1 MMFTIALLLM
11 FLSVSGLAYV
21 AIRALQS
28 GARNYSGVYA
38 QETASAFEDL
48 FLFVPAR
55 RVAELGWGLCG
66 VVFLLVFLVAGG
78 LQSFDKAM
86 QASVAG
92 AVFALPVLRVPRLL
106 LRFLKVRRL
115 RKFNVQLVE
124 ALGGMSNSLK
134 AGFSITQSFETIARD
149 GENPIAQEF
158 GALLQQ
164 TRVGVSFSDA
174 LVNLQERV
182 GSDDLTLVCLAVET
196 ARQTGGNLTGIFEQI
211 AATIRERFRIEN
223 RIQTLT
229 AQGKLQG
236 IVVGAMPLIIAAAL
250 MIVDPEM
257 MIPFLRSLLGLAIIL
272 IVGVLLTCGGLLI
285 RKIVRID
292 V

>member
-1 MMFTIALLLM
+1 MMLVTALLLM
-11 FLSVSGLAYV
+11 FLSASGLAYV

-48 FLFVPAR
+48 FLFIPAR
-55 RVAELGWGLCG
+55 RVAELGWGLSG
-66 VVFLLVFLVAGG
+66 AVFLLVFLVAGG
-78 LQSFDKAM
+78 LQSTDKAM
-86 QASVAG
+86 QAAVAG

-106 LRFLKVRRL
+106 LHILKARRL
-115 RKFNVQLVE
+115 KKFNIQLVE
-124 ALGGMSNSLK
+124 ALGAMSNSLK
-134 AGFSITQSFETIARD
+134 AGFSIMQSFETIARD

-164 TRVGVSFSDA
+164 TRVGVNFSDA
-174 LVNLQERV
+174 LENLQERV

-211 AATIRERFRIEN
+211 ATTIRERFRIEN

-236 IVVGAMPLIIAAAL
+236 IVVSAMPLIIGVAL
-250 MIVDPEM
+250 LIIDPGM
-257 MIPFLRSLLGLAIIL
+257 MIPFLRSMMGLAIMV
-272 IVGVLLTCGGLLI
+272 IVAVLLTCGGLLI

>member
-1 MMFTIALLLM
+1 M

-28 GARNYSGVYA
+28 GARNYSGAYA

-48 FLFVPAR
+48 FLFIPAR

-66 VVFLLVFLVAGG
+66 AFFVLVFLVAGG
-78 LQSFDKAM
+78 LQSTDKAM
-86 QASVAG
+86 QAAVAG
-92 AVFALPVLRVPRLL
+92 AVFASPMLRVPRLL
-106 LRFLKVRRL
+106 VRILKARRL
-115 RKFNVQLVE
+115 KKFNIQLVE
-124 ALGGMSNSLK
+124 ALGNMSNALK
-134 AGFSITQSFETIARD
+134 AGFSITQSFEAIARD
-149 GENPIAQEF
+149 GQDPIAQEF

-182 GSDDLTLVCLAVET
+182 GSEDLTLVCLAVET

-211 AATIRERFRIEN
+211 AMTIRERFRIEN

-236 IVVGAMPLIIAAAL
+236 IVVGTMPLIIGVAL
-250 MIVDPEM
+250 LVIDPGM
-257 MIPFLRSLLGLAIIL
+257 MIPFLRSIMGLAIML
-272 IVGVLLTCGGLLI
+272 IVAVLLTCGGLMI

-292 V
+292 I

>member
-1 MMFTIALLLM
+1 MIPAALLLIT
-11 FLSVSGLAYV
+11 LSVAGLSYV
-21 AIRALQS
+21 MLRALQAGATAYS
-28 GARNYSGVYA
+28 GAYA

-48 FLFVPAR
+48 FLFIPPR
-55 RVAELGWGLCG
+55 RVAELGWGLSAAVFAG
-66 VVFLLVFLVAGG
+66 VFLLAGG
-78 LQSFDKAM
+78 LQSLDKAV
-86 QASVAG
+86 QAGGAG
-92 AVFALPVLRVPRLL
+92 LFFALPMLRFPRLL
-106 LRFLKVRRL
+106 LTILKARRL
-115 RKFNVQLVE
+115 KKFNVQLVD
-124 ALGGMSNSLK
+124 ALTGMSNSLK
-134 AGFSITQSFETIARD
+134 AGFSIMQSFETIARD

-164 TRVGVSFSDA
+164 TRVGVSFSEA
-174 LVNLQERV
+174 LTHLQERV
-182 GSDDLTLVCLAVET
+182 GSADLTLVCLAVET

-236 IVVGAMPLIIAAAL
+236 IVVGIMPLIIAAAL
-250 MIVDPEM
+250 LVVDPGM
-257 MIPFLRSLLGLAIIL
+257 MIPFLQSGAGMAIVA
-272 IVGVLLTCGGLLI
+272 IVAVLLLCGGIII

>member
-1 MMFTIALLLM
+1 MMFAAALLLITV
-11 FLSVSGLAYV
+11 SVTGLTYV
-21 AIRALQS
+21 ALRAIQAGASAYS
-28 GARNYSGVYA
+28 GAYA
-38 QETASAFEDL
+38 QETSNAFEDL
-48 FLFVPAR
+48 FLFIPAR
-55 RVAELGWGLCG
+55 RVAEFGWGLSAAI
-66 VVFLLVFLVAGG
+66 FILVFLVAGG
-78 LQSFDKAM
+78 LQSLDKAT
-86 QASVAG
+86 QAAVAG
-92 AVFALPVLRVPRLL
+92 AVFAVPTLRFPRLL
-106 LRFLKVRRL
+106 LKILKARRL
-115 RKFNVQLVE
+115 KKFNNQLVE
-124 ALGGMSNSLK
+124 ALTGMSNALK
-134 AGFSITQSFETIARD
+134 AGFSITQSFETIVRD

-158 GALLQQ
+158 GAFLQQ

-174 LVNLQERV
+174 LTNLQDRV
-182 GSDDLTLVCLAVET
+182 GSADLTLVCLAVET

-250 MIVDPEM
+250 MIVDPGM
-257 MIPFLRSLLGLAIIL
+257 MIPFLQSLVGLAIVL
-272 IVGVLLTCGGLLI
+272 IVAVLLTCGGLII

>member
-1 MMFTIALLLM
+1 MMLLALVLM

-28 GARNYSGVYA
+28 GAQNYSGAYA

-48 FLFVPAR
+48 FLFIPAR

-66 VVFLLVFLVAGG
+66 AFFVLVFLVAGG
-78 LQSFDKAM
+78 LQSTDKAM
-86 QASVAG
+86 QAAVAG
-92 AVFALPVLRVPRLL
+92 AVFASPMLRVPRLL
-106 LRFLKVRRL
+106 VRILKARRL
-115 RKFNVQLVE
+115 KKFNIQLVE
-124 ALGGMSNSLK
+124 ALGNMSNALK
-134 AGFSITQSFETIARD
+134 AGFSITQSFEAIARD
-149 GENPIAQEF
+149 GQDPIAQEF

-182 GSDDLTLVCLAVET
+182 GSEDLTLVCLAVET

-211 AATIRERFRIEN
+211 AMTIRERFRIEN

-236 IVVGAMPLIIAAAL
+236 IVVGTMPLIIGVAL
-250 MIVDPEM
+250 LVIDPGM
-257 MIPFLRSLLGLAIIL
+257 MIPFLRSIMGLAIML
-272 IVGVLLTCGGLLI
+272 IVAVLLTCGGLMI

-292 V
+292 I

>member
-1 MMFTIALLLM
+1 MMLVVALLLM

-28 GARNYSGVYA
+28 SARNYSGVYA

-48 FLFVPAR
+48 FLFIPAR
-55 RVAELGWGLCG
+55 RVAELGWGLSG
-66 VVFLLVFLVAGG
+66 AVFLLVFLVAGG
-78 LQSFDKAM
+78 LQSTEKAM
-86 QASVAG
+86 QAAVAG
-92 AVFALPVLRVPRLL
+92 AVFGLPVLRVPRLL
-106 LRFLKVRRL
+106 LHILKARRL
-115 RKFNVQLVE
+115 KKFNNQLVE
-124 ALGGMSNSLK
+124 ALGAMSNSLK

-164 TRVGVSFSDA
+164 TRVGVTFSDA
-174 LVNLQERV
+174 LDNLQERV

-211 AATIRERFRIEN
+211 ATTIRERFRIEN

-236 IVVGAMPLIIAAAL
+236 IVVGAMPLIIGAAL
-250 MIVDPEM
+250 LIVDPGM
-257 MIPFLRSLLGLAIIL
+257 MIPFLRSMMGLAIIV

>member
-1 MMFTIALLLM
+1 MMLVTALLLM

-48 FLFVPAR
+48 FLFIPAR

-66 VVFLLVFLVAGG
+66 VMFLLVFLVAGG

-86 QASVAG
+86 QAAVAG

-106 LRFLKVRRL
+106 LHFLKARRL
-115 RKFNVQLVE
+115 KKFNTQLVE

-174 LVNLQERV
+174 LVNLQDRV

-236 IVVGAMPLIIAAAL
+236 IVVGAMPLIIGVAL
-250 MIVDPEM
+250 LIVDPEM
-257 MIPFLRSLLGLAIIL
+257 MIPFLRSLMGLAIIL

>member
-1 MMFTIALLLM
+1 MMLVALVLM

-28 GARNYSGVYA
+28 GARNYSGAYA

-48 FLFVPAR
+48 FLFIPAR

-66 VVFLLVFLVAGG
+66 AFFVLVFLVAGG
-78 LQSFDKAM
+78 LQSTDKAM
-86 QASVAG
+86 QAAVAG
-92 AVFALPVLRVPRLL
+92 AVFASPMLRVPRLL
-106 LRFLKVRRL
+106 VRILKARRL
-115 RKFNVQLVE
+115 KKFNIQLVE
-124 ALGGMSNSLK
+124 ALGNMSNALK
-134 AGFSITQSFETIARD
+134 AGFSITQSFEAIARD
-149 GENPIAQEF
+149 GQDPIAQEF

-174 LVNLQERV
+174 LANLQERV
-182 GSDDLTLVCLAVET
+182 GSEDLTLVCLAVET

-211 AATIRERFRIEN
+211 AMTIRERFRIEN

-236 IVVGAMPLIIAAAL
+236 IVVGTMPLIIGVAL
-250 MIVDPEM
+250 LVIDPGM
-257 MIPFLRSLLGLAIIL
+257 MIPFLRSIMGLAIML
-272 IVGVLLTCGGLLI
+272 IVAVLLTCGGLMI

-292 V
+292 I

>member
-1 MMFTIALLLM
+1 MMFAIILVLITI
-11 FLSVSGLAYV
+11 SVAGLTYV
-21 AIRALQS
+21 AMRALQG
-28 GARNYSGVYA
+28 GASEYSGVYA
-38 QETASAFEDL
+38 QETASAYEDL
-48 FLFVPAR
+48 FLFIPSR
-55 RVAELGWGLCG
+55 RIAELGWGLSG
-66 VVFLLVFLVAGG
+66 AVFVFIFLLTGG
-78 LQSFDKAM
+78 LQSVDKAM
-86 QASVAG
+86 QSCLIAT
-92 AVFALPVLRVPRLL
+92 VLAAPMLRFPRLL
-106 LRFLKVRRL
+106 LAILKARRL
-115 RKFNVQLVE
+115 KKFNTQLVD
-124 ALGGMSNSLK
+124 ALTAMSNSLK

-158 GALLQQ
+158 GTFLQQ

-174 LVNLQERV
+174 MDNLQERV
-182 GSDDLTLVCLAVET
+182 GSADLTLVCLAVET

-236 IVVGAMPLIIAAAL
+236 IVVGAMPLLIGGAL
-250 MIVDPEM
+250 MIVDPGM
-257 MIPFLRSLLGLAIIL
+257 MLPFLQSLAGIAIMG
-272 IVGVLLTCGGLLI
+272 IVAVLLTCGGLII

>member
-1 MMFTIALLLM
+1 MMLAAALLLM
-11 FLSVSGLAYV
+11 ALSAAGLTYAG
-21 AIRALQS
+21 IRALKTGAEAYS
-28 GARNYSGVYA
+28 GAYA
-38 QETASAFEDL
+38 RETASAFEDL
-48 FLFVPAR
+48 FLFIPPR
-55 RVAELGWGLCG
+55 RVTELGGGLSAAVFV
-66 VVFLLVFLVAGG
+66 VVFVAAGG
-78 LQSFDKAM
+78 FQSLDKAV
-86 QASVAG
+86 QAGIAG
-92 AVFALPVLRVPRLL
+92 LIFALPVLRFPRLL
-106 LRFLKVRRL
+106 LTVLKARRL
-115 RKFNVQLVE
+115 KKFNIQLVD
-124 ALGGMSNSLK
+124 ALTGMSNALK

-164 TRVGVSFSDA
+164 TRVGVSFSEA
-174 LVNLQERV
+174 LTNLQERV
-182 GSDDLTLVCLAVET
+182 GSADLTLVCLAVET

-236 IVVGAMPLIIAAAL
+236 IVVGIMPLIIAIAL
-250 MIVDPEM
+250 LIVDPGM
-257 MIPFLRSLLGLAIIL
+257 MIPFLRSVAGMV
-272 IVGVLLTCGGLLI
+272 IVGIVAVLLLCGGIII

>member
-1 MMFTIALLLM
+1 MIPAALLLITLGVAG
-11 FLSVSGLAYV
+11 LSYVMLRAMQAGATAY
-21 AIRALQS
+21 S
-28 GARNYSGVYA
+28 GAYA

-48 FLFVPAR
+48 FLFIPSR
-55 RVAELGWGLCG
+55 RVAELGWGLSAA
-66 VVFLLVFLVAGG
+66 VFASVFLLAGG
-78 LQSFDKAM
+78 LQSLDKAVP
-86 QASVAG
+86 AGVAG
-92 AVFALPVLRVPRLL
+92 LVFSVPMLRFPRLL
-106 LRFLKVRRL
+106 LAVLKARRL
-115 RKFNVQLVE
+115 KRFNIQLVD
-124 ALGGMSNSLK
+124 ALTGMSNSLK
-134 AGFSITQSFETIARD
+134 AGFSIMQSFEAIARD

-164 TRVGVSFSDA
+164 TRVGVSFSEA
-174 LVNLQERV
+174 LTNLQERV
-182 GSDDLTLVCLAVET
+182 GSADLTLVCLAVET

-236 IVVGAMPLIIAAAL
+236 IVVGIMPLIIAAAL
-250 MIVDPEM
+250 MVVDPGM
-257 MIPFLRSLLGLAIIL
+257 MIPFLQSGAGMAIVA
-272 IVGVLLTCGGLLI
+272 IVAVLLLCGGIII

>member
-1 MMFTIALLLM
+1 MIPAALLLITLGVAG
-11 FLSVSGLAYV
+11 LSYVMLRAMQAGATAY
-21 AIRALQS
+21 S
-28 GARNYSGVYA
+28 GAYA

-48 FLFVPAR
+48 FLFIPSR
-55 RVAELGWGLCG
+55 RVAELGWGLSAA
-66 VVFLLVFLVAGG
+66 VFASVFLLAGG
-78 LQSFDKAM
+78 LQSLDKAVP
-86 QASVAG
+86 AGVAG
-92 AVFALPVLRVPRLL
+92 LVFSVPMLRFPRLL
-106 LRFLKVRRL
+106 LAVLKARRL
-115 RKFNVQLVE
+115 KRFNIQLVD
-124 ALGGMSNSLK
+124 ALTGMSNSLK
-134 AGFSITQSFETIARD
+134 AGFSIMQSFEAIARD

-164 TRVGVSFSDA
+164 TRVGVSFSEA
-174 LVNLQERV
+174 LTNLQERV
-182 GSDDLTLVCLAVET
+182 GSADLTLVCLAVET

-236 IVVGAMPLIIAAAL
+236 IVVGIMPLIIAAAL
-250 MIVDPEM
+250 LVVDPGM
-257 MIPFLRSLLGLAIIL
+257 MIPFLQSGAGMAIVA
-272 IVGVLLTCGGLLI
+272 IVAVLLLCGGIII

>member
-1 MMFTIALLLM
+1 MMLAIALLLITLSTAG
-11 FLSVSGLAYV
+11 LSVVG
-21 AIRALQS
+21 IRALQAGAAAYS
-28 GARNYSGVYA
+28 GAYA

-48 FLFVPAR
+48 FLFIPPRLVAR
-55 RVAELGWGLCG
+55 LGWSLSSA
-66 VVFLLVFLVAGG
+66 VFAAVFITAGG
-78 LQSFDKAM
+78 FVSLDKALP
-86 QASVAG
+86 AG
-92 AVFALPVLRVPRLL
+92 MAALLFALPVLRAPRLL
-106 LRFLKVRRL
+106 LSVLKTRRL
-115 RKFNVQLVE
+115 KTFNIQLVD
-124 ALGGMSNSLK
+124 ALGGMSNALK
-134 AGFSITQSFETIARD
+134 AGFSIMQSFETIARD
-149 GENPIAQEF
+149 GDNPIAQEF

-174 LVNLQERV
+174 LTNLQERV
-182 GSDDLTLVCLAVET
+182 GSADLTLVCLAVET

-211 AATIRERFRIEN
+211 AATIRERFRIES

-250 MIVDPEM
+250 LVVDPGM
-257 MIPFLRSLLGLAIIL
+257 MIPFLQSVAGMMIMAM
-272 IVGVLLTCGGLLI
+272 VAVLLVCGGIII

>member
-1 MMFTIALLLM
+1 MMLVTALLLM

-48 FLFVPAR
+48 FLFIPAR

-78 LQSFDKAM
+78 LQSLDKAM

-106 LRFLKVRRL
+106 LHFLRARRL
-115 RKFNVQLVE
+115 KKFNVQLVE

-174 LVNLQERV
+174 LVNLQDRV

-250 MIVDPEM
+250 LIVDPEM
-257 MIPFLRSLLGLAIIL
+257 MIPFLRSLMGLAIIL
-272 IVGVLLTCGGLLI
+272 IVGVLLTCGGLMI

>member
-1 MMFTIALLLM
+1 MIPAALLLITLGVAG
-11 FLSVSGLAYV
+11 LSYVMLRAMQAGATAY
-21 AIRALQS
+21 S
-28 GARNYSGVYA
+28 GAYA

-48 FLFVPAR
+48 FLFIPSR
-55 RVAELGWGLCG
+55 RVAELGWGLSAA
-66 VVFLLVFLVAGG
+66 VFASVFLLAGG
-78 LQSFDKAM
+78 LQSLDKAVP
-86 QASVAG
+86 AGVAG
-92 AVFALPVLRVPRLL
+92 LVFSVPMLRFPRLL
-106 LRFLKVRRL
+106 LAVLKARRL
-115 RKFNVQLVE
+115 KRFNIQLVD
-124 ALGGMSNSLK
+124 ALTGMSNSLK
-134 AGFSITQSFETIARD
+134 AGFSIMQSFEAIARD

-164 TRVGVSFSDA
+164 TRVGVSFTEA
-174 LVNLQERV
+174 LTNLQERV
-182 GSDDLTLVCLAVET
+182 GSADLTLVCLAVET

-236 IVVGAMPLIIAAAL
+236 IVVGIMPLIIAAAL
-250 MIVDPEM
+250 MVVDPGM
-257 MIPFLRSLLGLAIIL
+257 MIPFLQSGAGMAIVA
-272 IVGVLLTCGGLLI
+272 IVAVLLLCGGIII

>member
-1 MMFTIALLLM
+1 MMLVIALLLM

-21 AIRALQS
+21 AIRGLQS

-55 RVAELGWGLCG
+55 RVAELGWGLSG
-66 VVFLLVFLVAGG
+66 AVFLLVFLVAGG
-78 LQSFDKAM
+78 LQSADKAI
-86 QASVAG
+86 QAAFAG
-92 AVFALPVLRVPRLL
+92 AVFALPVLQVPRLL
-106 LRFLKVRRL
+106 VRILKARRL
-115 RKFNVQLVE
+115 KKFNNQLVE
-124 ALGGMSNSLK
+124 ALGAMSNSLK

-164 TRVGVSFSDA
+164 TRVGVTFSDA
-174 LVNLQERV
+174 LDNLQERV

-211 AATIRERFRIEN
+211 ATTIRERFRIEN

-236 IVVGAMPLIIAAAL
+236 IVVGAMPLIIGAAL
-250 MIVDPEM
+250 MIVDPGM
-257 MIPFLRSLLGLAIIL
+257 MIPFLRSAMGLAIVV
-272 IVGVLLTCGGLLI
+272 IVAVLLTCGGLLI

>member
-1 MMFTIALLLM
+1 MLIIALILL
-11 FLSVSGLAYV
+11 FLSVCGLAYV
-21 AIRALQS
+21 TMHALQT
-28 GARNYSGVYA
+28 GAETYSGVYA
-38 QETASAFEDL
+38 KETANAFEDL

-55 RVAELGWGLCG
+55 RIAELGWGLSG
-66 VVFLLVFLVAGG
+66 FVFLFIFLVAGG
-78 LQSFDKAM
+78 LQSVDRAL
-86 QASVAG
+86 QACIIG
-92 AVFALPVLRVPRLL
+92 AVFALPVLRVPRLIV
-106 LRFLKVRRL
+106 RVLKARRL
-115 RKFNVQLVE
+115 KKFNIQLVE

-134 AGFSITQSFETIARD
+134 AGFSITQSFESIARD

-174 LVNLQERV
+174 LVHLQERV

-211 AATIRERFRIEN
+211 AATIRERFRIQN

-229 AQGKLQG
+229 AQGRMQG
-236 IVVGAMPLIIAAAL
+236 IVVGAMPLIIGLAL
-250 MIVDPEM
+250 LIIDPGM
-257 MIPFLRSLLGLAIIL
+257 MIPFLRSMMGLSIIV
-272 IVGVLLTCGGLLI
+272 IVAVLLLCGGLLI

>member
-1 MMFTIALLLM
+1 MMLVTALLLM

-48 FLFVPAR
+48 FLFIPAR

-78 LQSFDKAM
+78 LQSLDKAM

-106 LRFLKVRRL
+106 LHFLRARRL
-115 RKFNVQLVE
+115 KKFNVQLVE

-174 LVNLQERV
+174 LVNLQDRV

-257 MIPFLRSLLGLAIIL
+257 MIPFLRSLMGLAIIL
-272 IVGVLLTCGGLLI
+272 IVGVLLTCGGLMI

>member
-1 MMFTIALLLM
+1 MMLLIILLLIT
-11 FLSVSGLAYV
+11 LSVSGMTYAG
-21 AIRALQS
+21 IRGLRSSVDTYS
-28 GARNYSGVYA
+28 GAYA

-48 FLFVPAR
+48 FLFIPAR
-55 RVAELGWGLCG
+55 RVAQLGWSLSAI
-66 VVFLLVFLVAGG
+66 VFVAVFIIAGG
-78 LQSFDKAM
+78 LVSLDKTLPA
-86 QASVAG
+86 AIA
-92 AVFALPVLRVPRLL
+92 AFVFALPALRGPRLML
-106 LRFLKVRRL
+106 AVMKARRL
-115 RKFNVQLVE
+115 KKFNIQLVD
-124 ALGGMSNSLK
+124 ALTGMSNALK
-134 AGFSITQSFETIARD
+134 AGFSIMQSFETIARD

-174 LVNLQERV
+174 LTNLQERV
-182 GSDDLTLVCLAVET
+182 GSADLTLVCLAVET

-236 IVVGAMPLIIAAAL
+236 IVVGIMPLIIAAAL
-250 MIVDPEM
+250 MVVDPGM
-257 MIPFLRSLLGLAIIL
+257 MLPFLQYTAGIA
-272 IVGVLLTCGGLLI
+272 VMGMVAVLLICGGIII

>member
-1 MMFTIALLLM
+1 MMLLALVLM

-28 GARNYSGVYA
+28 GAQNYSGAYA

-48 FLFVPAR
+48 FLFIPAR

-66 VVFLLVFLVAGG
+66 AVYVLVFLVAGG
-78 LQSFDKAM
+78 LQSTDKAM
-86 QASVAG
+86 QAAVVG
-92 AVFALPVLRVPRLL
+92 AVFASPMLRVPRLL
-106 LRFLKVRRL
+106 VRILKARRL
-115 RKFNVQLVE
+115 KKFNIQLVE
-124 ALGGMSNSLK
+124 ALGNMSNALK
-134 AGFSITQSFETIARD
+134 AGFSITQSFEAIARD
-149 GENPIAQEF
+149 GQDPIAQEF

-182 GSDDLTLVCLAVET
+182 GSEDLTLVCLAVET

-211 AATIRERFRIEN
+211 AMTIRERFRIEN

-236 IVVGAMPLIIAAAL
+236 IVVGTMPLIIGVAL
-250 MIVDPEM
+250 LVIDPGM
-257 MIPFLRSLLGLAIIL
+257 MIPFLRSIMGLAIML
-272 IVGVLLTCGGLLI
+272 IVAVLLTCGGLMI

-292 V
+292 I

>member
-1 MMFTIALLLM
+1 MMFLTALLLM

-48 FLFVPAR
+48 FLFIPAR

-66 VVFLLVFLVAGG
+66 VVFLLVFLIAGG
-78 LQSFDKAM
+78 LQSLDKAM

-106 LRFLKVRRL
+106 LRFLKARRL
-115 RKFNVQLVE
+115 KKFNVQLVE

-158 GALLQQ
+158 GAFLQQ

-174 LVNLQERV
+174 LTNLQDRV
-182 GSDDLTLVCLAVET
+182 GSADLTLVCLAVET

-236 IVVGAMPLIIAAAL
+236 IVVGSMPLIIAAAL
-250 MIVDPEM
+250 MIVDPGM
-257 MIPFLRSLLGLAIIL
+257 MIPFLQSMAGLAIIL
-272 IVGVLLTCGGLLI
+272 IVAVLLTCGGLII

>member
-1 MMFTIALLLM
+1 MMLVTALLLM
-11 FLSVSGLAYV
+11 FLSASGLAYV

-48 FLFVPAR
+48 FLFIPAR

-66 VVFLLVFLVAGG
+66 LMFVLVFLVAGG
-78 LQSFDKAM
+78 LQSLDKAM
-86 QASVAG
+86 QAAVAG
-92 AVFALPVLRVPRLL
+92 AVFALPVLRGPRLL
-106 LRFLKVRRL
+106 LHFLKARRL
-115 RKFNVQLVE
+115 KKFNTQLVE

-174 LVNLQERV
+174 LVNLQDRV

-236 IVVGAMPLIIAAAL
+236 IVVGAMPLIIGVAL
-250 MIVDPEM
+250 LIVDPEM
-257 MIPFLRSLLGLAIIL
+257 MIPFLRSLMGLAIIL

>member
-1 MMFTIALLLM
+1 MMLAIALLLM
-11 FLSVSGLAYV
+11 FLGVSGLAYV

-38 QETASAFEDL
+38 QETANAFEDL
-48 FLFVPAR
+48 FLFIPAR
-55 RVAELGWGLCG
+55 RVAELGWGLSG
-66 VVFLLVFLVAGG
+66 AVFLLVFLVAGG
-78 LQSFDKAM
+78 LQSLDKAM
-86 QASVAG
+86 QAAVAG

-106 LRFLKVRRL
+106 LHILRARRL
-115 RKFNVQLVE
+115 KKFNNQLVE
-124 ALGGMSNSLK
+124 ALGAMSNSLK

-236 IVVGAMPLIIAAAL
+236 IVVGAMPLIIGAAL
-250 MIVDPEM
+250 MIVDPGM
-257 MIPFLRSLLGLAIIL
+257 MIPFLRSMMGLAIVV

>member
-1 MMFTIALLLM
+1 MMLVIILVLM

-48 FLFVPAR
+48 FLFIPAR

-66 VVFLLVFLVAGG
+66 
-78 LQSFDKAM
+78 
-86 QASVAG
+86 
-92 AVFALPVLRVPRLL
+92 AVFALPVLRGPRLL
-106 LRFLKVRRL
+106 LHILKARRL
-115 RKFNVQLVE
+115 KKFNNQLVE
-124 ALGGMSNSLK
+124 ALGAMSNSLK

-164 TRVGVSFSDA
+164 TRVGVTFSDA
-174 LVNLQERV
+174 LDNLQERV

-211 AATIRERFRIEN
+211 ATTIRERFRIEN

-236 IVVGAMPLIIAAAL
+236 IVVGAMPLIIGAAL
-250 MIVDPEM
+250 MIVDPGM
-257 MIPFLRSLLGLAIIL
+257 MIPFLRSMMGLAIVV

>member
-1 MMFTIALLLM
+1 MMLVIILVLM

-48 FLFVPAR
+48 FLFIPAR

-66 VVFLLVFLVAGG
+66 AVFLLVFLVAGG
-78 LQSFDKAM
+78 LQSVDKAM
-86 QASVAG
+86 QAAIAG
-92 AVFALPVLRVPRLL
+92 AVFALPVLRGPRLL
-106 LRFLKVRRL
+106 LHILKARRL
-115 RKFNVQLVE
+115 KKFNNQLVE
-124 ALGGMSNSLK
+124 ALGAMSNSLK

-164 TRVGVSFSDA
+164 TRVGVTFSDA
-174 LVNLQERV
+174 LDNLQERV

-211 AATIRERFRIEN
+211 ATTIRERFRIEN

-236 IVVGAMPLIIAAAL
+236 IVVGAMPLIIGAAL
-250 MIVDPEM
+250 MIVDPGM
-257 MIPFLRSLLGLAIIL
+257 MIPFLRSIMGLAIML
-272 IVGVLLTCGGLLI
+272 IVAVLLTCGGLMI

-292 V
+292 I

>member
-1 MMFTIALLLM
+1 M

-28 GARNYSGVYA
+28 GARNYSGAYA

-48 FLFVPAR
+48 FLFIPAR

-66 VVFLLVFLVAGG
+66 AVYVLVFLVAGG
-78 LQSFDKAM
+78 LQSTDKAM
-86 QASVAG
+86 QAAVVG
-92 AVFALPVLRVPRLL
+92 AVFASPMLRVPRLL
-106 LRFLKVRRL
+106 VRILKARRL
-115 RKFNVQLVE
+115 KKFNIQLVE
-124 ALGGMSNSLK
+124 ALGNMSNALK
-134 AGFSITQSFETIARD
+134 AGFSITQSFEAIARD
-149 GENPIAQEF
+149 GQDPIAQEF

-174 LVNLQERV
+174 LANLQERV
-182 GSDDLTLVCLAVET
+182 GSEDLTLVCLAVET

-211 AATIRERFRIEN
+211 AMTIRERFRIEN

-236 IVVGAMPLIIAAAL
+236 IVVGTMPLIIGVAL
-250 MIVDPEM
+250 LVIDPGM
-257 MIPFLRSLLGLAIIL
+257 MIPFLRSIMGLAIML
-272 IVGVLLTCGGLLI
+272 IVAVLLTCGGLMI

-292 V
+292 I

>member
-1 MMFTIALLLM
+1 MMLVLILLLM

-21 AIRALQS
+21 AIHALQS
-28 GARNYSGVYA
+28 SARNYSGVYA

-48 FLFVPAR
+48 FLFIPAR
-55 RVAELGWGLCG
+55 RVAELGWGLSG
-66 VVFLLVFLVAGG
+66 AVFLLVFLIAGG
-78 LQSFDKAM
+78 LQSADKAM
-86 QASVAG
+86 QAAVAG

-106 LRFLKVRRL
+106 LRVLKARRL
-115 RKFNVQLVE
+115 KKFNNQLVE
-124 ALGGMSNSLK
+124 ALGAMSNSLK

-174 LVNLQERV
+174 LDNLQERV

-211 AATIRERFRIEN
+211 ATTIRERFRIEN

-236 IVVGAMPLIIAAAL
+236 IVVGAMPLIIGAAL
-250 MIVDPEM
+250 MIVDPGM
-257 MIPFLRSLLGLAIIL
+257 MIPFLRSMMGLAIIV
-272 IVGVLLTCGGLLI
+272 IVAVLLTCGGLLI

>member
-1 MMFTIALLLM
+1 MMLVIALLLM

-55 RVAELGWGLCG
+55 RVAELGWGLSG
-66 VVFLLVFLVAGG
+66 AVFLLVFLVAGG
-78 LQSFDKAM
+78 LQSADKAI
-86 QASVAG
+86 QAAVAG

-106 LRFLKVRRL
+106 LRILKARRL
-115 RKFNVQLVE
+115 KKFNNQLVE
-124 ALGGMSNSLK
+124 ALGAMSNSLK

-164 TRVGVSFSDA
+164 TRVGVTFSDA
-174 LVNLQERV
+174 LDNLQERV

-211 AATIRERFRIEN
+211 ATTIRERFRIEN

-236 IVVGAMPLIIAAAL
+236 IVVGAMPLIIGAAL
-250 MIVDPEM
+250 MIVDPGM
-257 MIPFLRSLLGLAIIL
+257 MIPFLRSAMGLAIVV
-272 IVGVLLTCGGLLI
+272 IVAVLLTCGGLLI

>member
-1 MMFTIALLLM
+1 MMFVTALLLM

-48 FLFVPAR
+48 FLFIPAR

-78 LQSFDKAM
+78 LQSLDKAM

-92 AVFALPVLRVPRLL
+92 VVFALPVLRVPRLL
-106 LRFLKVRRL
+106 LHFLKARRL
-115 RKFNVQLVE
+115 KRFNTQLVE

-174 LVNLQERV
+174 LVNLQDRV

-236 IVVGAMPLIIAAAL
+236 IVVGAMPLIIGVAL
-250 MIVDPEM
+250 LIVDPEM
-257 MIPFLRSLLGLAIIL
+257 MIPFLRSLMGLAIIL